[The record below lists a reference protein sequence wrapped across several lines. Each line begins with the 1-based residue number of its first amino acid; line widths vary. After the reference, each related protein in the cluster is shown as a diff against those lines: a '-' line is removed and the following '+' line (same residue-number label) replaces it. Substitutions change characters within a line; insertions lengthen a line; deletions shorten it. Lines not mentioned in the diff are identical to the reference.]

1 MHDFNAA
8 IMLVT
13 LLESYLMLECMKYA
27 LKYRIKDMEIF
38 LWFFFQLFITTLML
52 LLMLMMMH
60 ANA

>member
-38 LWFFFQLFITTLML
+38 LWFFFSTIYHYFD
-52 LLMLMMMH
+52 
-60 ANA
+60 AAADADDDAC